1 MVGRAVVIEL
11 IALERTVN
19 DLGDWV
25 IQEVRTPAYA
35 EEKSVSQNEFYQGM
49 ATGFK
54 PETKF
59 ILANWLDYHGE
70 EVIEY
75 TPFGLT
81 APVRLRVLRTYNAG
95 DSLELTCYKDNEVKD
110 GYSQSTDQD

>member
-1 MVGRAVVIEL
+1 MVGRAVVIDL
-11 IALERTVN
+11 IALEKTVN
-19 DLGDWV
+19 ALGDWV
-25 IQEVRTPAYA
+25 ITEVRTQAYA
-35 EEKSVSQNEFYQGM
+35 EERSVSQNEFYQGM

-70 EVIEY
+70 ELVEY

-81 APVRLRVLRTYNAG
+81 APVRLRVLRTYNSG
-95 DSLELTCYKDNEVKD
+95 DSLELTCYKGNEVKD
-110 GYSQSTDQD
+110 GYSQSSDEN